1 VILIG
6 QGMLFLPEHMT
17 LRSYNEFCTDTRK
30 NVQSERDINKYDVQN
45 RRFSSTTIGL
55 KSFMTVMFALGVIKH
70 SVMGF
75 DLQFL

>member
-1 VILIG
+1 
-6 QGMLFLPEHMT
+6 MLFLPEHMT

-45 RRFSSTTIGL
+45 RRFLSTTIGL
-55 KSFMTVMFALGVIKH
+55 KSFMTVKFALGVIKH